1 MTTNN
6 DYQHLKSD
14 LSTLN
19 KMLIQLPKSSVI
31 ERLSLE
37 SRKHDIETSLA
48 SFEGKFHNPAQ
59 FSITF
64 RGAPVIN
71 SHGIKADFGGIAI
84 RQFTDAVAAVAAS
97 QNDTLGSR
105 GMLPNREEYNLL
117 ITGTTKGSFGFV
129 IEEVPRNSKLNNEP
143 SPVELAISTTMAIFK
158 ASTGTDEE
166 LNEAI
171 SEADPRAIKTIRE
184 FLKILAD
191 QDAICTLKS
200 KGDAFGFTDVSQIRQ
215 SESRLSEDN
224 IHQENITLKGHFIGY
239 LPKKRVFEFS
249 EDNSEEIISGRVDSV
264 IEKADLIN
272 RNLDLPATIQLMERK
287 VGDSKNRTYTLIG
300 YDLDDDME

>member
-1 MTTNN
+1 MMTNQN
-6 DYQHLKSD
+6 YQHLKAE

-19 KMLIQLPKSSVI
+19 KMLIQLPTSSVI

-37 SRKHDIETSLA
+37 SRKHDIEASLA
-48 SFEGKFHNPAQ
+48 SFEGQYYNPAQ

-71 SHGIKADFGGIAI
+71 SHGVQADFGGNAI
-84 RQFTDAVAAVAAS
+84 KQFTDAVAAVGAS
-97 QNDTLGSR
+97 QTDTLGSR
-105 GMLPNREEYNLL
+105 GMLPNREEYKML

-129 IEEVPRNSKLNNEP
+129 IEEVSQNPKLNNEP

-166 LNEAI
+166 LNEAL

-184 FLKILAD
+184 FLKTLAD
-191 QDAICTLKS
+191 QDAVCTLKS
-200 KGDAFGFTDVSQIRQ
+200 KGNAFGFTDVGQIRQ

-224 IHQENITLKGHFIGY
+224 IRQEEITLKGHFIGY
-239 LPKKRVFEFS
+239 LPKKRIFEFS
-249 EDNSEEIISGRVDSV
+249 EDNSEEIISGRVDTV
-264 IEKADLIN
+264 IENADLIN
-272 RNLDLPATIQLMERK
+272 QNLNLPATIQLLERR
-287 VGDSKNRTYTLIG
+287 VGESKNRTYTLTD
-300 YDLDDDME
+300 YDIN